1 MANATELYFKLVEAI
16 QAGDDAATRALFSPD
31 FVLYQDGGMPYGGT
45 YRGVDEFM
53 GLWEA
58 VVATWG
64 GTHFEPLYQIADPN
78 GSRICAVVYFKA
90 KPEKTAVAETVE
102 TTLAEIWEF
111 KDDLAVEAR
120 IWYFDTKRLSAALE
134 VSN

>member
-16 QAGDDAATRALFSPD
+16 QAGDDAATRAMFSPD

-53 GLWEA
+53 ELWGR

-78 GSRICAVVYFKA
+78 GTRICAVVYFKA
-90 KPEKTAVAETVE
+90 KPGSSKVTETVD

-111 KDDLAVEAR
+111 KDGQAVEAR
-120 IWYFDTKRLSAALE
+120 IW
-134 VSN
+134 

>member
-1 MANATELYFKLVEAI
+1 MANATELYFKLVEVI
-16 QAGDDAATRALFSPD
+16 QSGDDAATRALFSPD

-53 GLWEA
+53 GLWGQVVEA
-58 VVATWG
+58 WG

-78 GSRICAVVYFKA
+78 GNRICAVVYFKA
-90 KPEKTAVAETVE
+90 KSKDGDDADTVD

-120 IWYFDTKRLSAALE
+120 IWYFDTKRLSAYLE
-134 VSN
+134 RNK